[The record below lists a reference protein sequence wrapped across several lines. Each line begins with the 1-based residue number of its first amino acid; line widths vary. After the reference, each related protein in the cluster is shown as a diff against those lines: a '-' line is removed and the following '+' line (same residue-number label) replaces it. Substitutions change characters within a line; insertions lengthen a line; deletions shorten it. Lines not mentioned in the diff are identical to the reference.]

1 MLCFPVVNHCHLV
14 DMVSASLP
22 LIHEVGEVGEDSLS
36 SFTMICILTLTDII
50 FGDGK
55 DFLEV
60 RA

>member
-14 DMVSASLP
+14 DMVSGSLP

-55 DFLEV
+55 DFF
-60 RA
+60 RS